1 MSKSGEDFVGRKAD
15 AVEALLEQAAP
26 RPAPPAGDEQQVREA
41 VYAEW
46 QAVTGKHRTR
56 QRVTY
61 FAVAAAVIL
70 AVAVSFN
77 AFRVTG
83 VAPVEVATISQDHGS
98 IYLLGDQSELREL
111 QDLTTIFAGQTVETS
126 NDSGVGLAWRS
137 GGSLRV
143 DENTRVE
150 FKSPNS
156 VYLVSGRVYF
166 DSQTMAAISGGGGAT
181 PDLVIETDYGS
192 VTHLGTQYMTTV
204 DSGTLTV
211 SVREGQVD
219 VNGRYTAYE
228 GQEMELVGS
237 AQPSVT
243 NISRTSGK
251 WAWVEAT
258 APTLDF
264 SGKSTHDFLMW
275 VERETGHAVAFE
287 SPEAEQTAR
296 TGGLRGTIE
305 GLDPR
310 AELEVR
316 MRGEDLNVEFDTDRG
331 TINVSAID
339 TGSRP

>member
-1 MSKSGEDFVGRKAD
+1 MSKSGEEFTGRKGD

-61 FAVAAAVIL
+61 FAVAATVIL

-83 VAPVEVATISQDHGS
+83 VAPVEVATISKDHGS
-98 IYLLGDQSELREL
+98 IYLLGDQSDLREL
-111 QDLTTIFAGQTVETS
+111 QDLTTIFAGQTIETG
-126 NDSGVGLAWRS
+126 NDSGIGLAWRN

-143 DENTRVE
+143 DENTRIE
-150 FKSPNS
+150 FKSPSS
-156 VYLVSGRVYF
+156 VFLVSGRIYI
-166 DSQTMAAISGGGGAT
+166 DSQITAAISGGGGAS
-181 PDLVIETDYGS
+181 PDLVVETDYGS
-192 VTHLGTQYMTTV
+192 VTHLGTQYMTEV
-204 DSGTLTV
+204 DSGTLIV

-219 VNGRYTAYE
+219 VNGRYTAHE
-228 GQEMELVGS
+228 GQEMALVGS
-237 AQPSVT
+237 TQPSVT
-243 NISRTSGK
+243 NISSSSAK

-264 SGKSTHDFLMW
+264 SGKSTHDFLKW
-275 VERETGHAVAFE
+275 VGRETGHTIVFD
-287 SPEAEQTAR
+287 SPEAERLAR
-296 TGGLRGTIE
+296 SGELVGSIE
-305 GLDPR
+305 NLDPR
-310 AELEVR
+310 TELEIR
-316 MRGEDLNVEFDTDRG
+316 MRGEDLDVKFDSDGG

-339 TGSRP
+339 TGSR

>member
-1 MSKSGEDFVGRKAD
+1 MSKSGEEFTGRKAD

-26 RPAPPAGDEQQVREA
+26 RPAPPTRDEQLVRDA

-46 QAVTGKHRTR
+46 QSVTGKHRTR
-56 QRVTY
+56 QHIIR
-61 FAVAAAVIL
+61 FAIAATVIL

-83 VAPVEVATISQDHGS
+83 VAPVEVATISKDHGS

-111 QDLTTIFAGQTVETS
+111 QDLTTIFAGQTVETG
-126 NDSGVGLAWRS
+126 NDSGIGLAWGN

-150 FKSPNS
+150 FRSATS

-166 DSQTMAAISGGGGAT
+166 DSQTMAAISGGDGAT
-181 PDLVIETDYGS
+181 PGLVIETDYGS

-219 VNGRYTAYE
+219 VNGHYTAYA
-228 GQEMELVGS
+228 GQEMELVGG

-243 NISRTSGK
+243 NISSSSAE
-251 WAWVEAT
+251 WAWVETT

-264 SGKSTHDFLMW
+264 SGKSSYDFLKW
-275 VERETGHAVAFE
+275 VGRETGHTVVFDG
-287 SPEAEQTAR
+287 SEAEQIAR
-296 TGGLRGTIE
+296 SGDLIGSIE
-305 GLDPR
+305 NLDPR
-310 AELEVR
+310 TELEIR
-316 MRGEDLNVEFDTDRG
+316 MRGEDLNVEFDPDGG

-339 TGSRP
+339 TGNRP